1 MISRSTLGGRIAF
14 PYCSR
19 LSRSSPYIFSS
30 RRARLSTMEKLPRL
44 PVPDLRKTLD
54 RYLQSIQPF
63 LREDEARG
71 HSLFESNY
79 EKRVQWADD
88 FEKGIGRL
96 CQHKLHELD
105 ARSPHNWLDD
115 NIWTNYAY
123 LSWRVPLLINSNWWL
138 TLVND
143 PSIPESI
150 LRGDTRSGIEPW
162 QVRRA
167 AYILHRVLD
176 WRARMVN
183 QHPDPD
189 TTRTGVWLLTNTE
202 KMFNTCRLPRT
213 GADVLATRNPSSEY
227 AQDIMLMLYDFVYT
241 VRVCEDDR
249 TPLPVQTIEDRIRAV
264 VLDVIKRMESGESAV
279 PVGVLTSDDRDC
291 WAEDYQHLLSLSPT
305 NASTFRAISESI
317 MALSLDHY
325 TAMPSHYPIST
336 SPNSSQS
343 SQASIPALDTDAEI
357 LAHLYNTRSPPR
369 ARNRFFDKSLTL
381 SLERNTRTG
390 VMGEHAP
397 VDALVPSIVFDYG
410 VVAGIEPSAFSEP
423 VPRPLT
429 LEEARVSDGGKGWSR
444 WDWVTDERIEARI
457 REAEGRAQ
465 ASINNSDAGILDF
478 GEYGADWISSVAHLP
493 PDAYTQLA
501 LQLAWYRSRGFF
513 TATYETALTRMFN
526 AGRTECVRSASVEA
540 LDFVQAAK
548 EWGRGTECVA
558 EGSQHEVEPRALLHL
573 LQHAIRTHARR
584 TREAATGRGID
595 RHLLGLKLMLE
606 ELPVDASTSALSSL
620 DSPSSSSPTGLPQKR
635 THPLFADPLFSRSQE
650 WKLSTSG
657 LSAGDQFRGTGF
669 GAGWEDGYG
678 INYLI
683 APRRIKF
690 CIESKFSSPLTS
702 TNKFKQHIADAL
714 QDMRAICEAGELEL
728 KDIKKKSVDG
738 EDTRVQARL

>member
-1 MISRSTLGGRIAF
+1 MA
-14 PYCSR
+14 
-19 LSRSSPYIFSS
+19 
-30 RRARLSTMEKLPRL
+30 KLPRL

-71 HSLFESNY
+71 HSLFEASY
-79 EKRVQWADD
+79 EKRVQWVDD

-115 NIWTNYAY
+115 NIWTNHAY
-123 LSWRVPLLINSNWWL
+123 LSWRAPLLINSNWWL
-138 TLVND
+138 TFIND

-167 AYILHRVLD
+167 ACILHRVLD

-202 KMFNTCRLPRT
+202 KMFNTCRLPRA
-213 GADVLATRNPSSEY
+213 GADVLATRNPASEH

-249 TPLPVQTIEDRIRAV
+249 TPLPVQTIENGIRAV
-264 VLDVIKRMESGESAV
+264 VLDVIKRIESGESAV
-279 PVGVLTSDDRDC
+279 PVGVLTSDDRDR
-291 WAEDYQHLLSLSPT
+291 WAENYQHLLSLSPT
-305 NASTFRAISESI
+305 NAMTFRAINESV

-325 TAMPSHYPIST
+325 TAMPSHYPT
-336 SPNSSQS
+336 PASPSSSQS
-343 SQASIPALDTDAEI
+343 SHASIPALDSDAEI
-357 LAHLYNTRSPPR
+357 HAHLHNTRSPPR
-369 ARNRFFDKSLTL
+369 ARNRFFDKNLTL
-381 SLERNTRTG
+381 SLERNTRAG
-390 VMGEHAP
+390 AMGEHTP

-410 VVAGIEPSAFSEP
+410 VIAGIDSSAFSEP

-429 LEEARVSDGGKGWSR
+429 LEEARVSDDGKGWTR
-444 WDWVTDERIEARI
+444 LDWVIDERIETQI

-465 ASINNSDAGILDF
+465 ASINNSEAGILIF
-478 GEYGADWISSVAHLP
+478 GEYGADWIGSVARLP

-501 LQLAWYRSRGFF
+501 LQLAWYRSRGFL

-526 AGRTECVRSASVEA
+526 AGRTECVRSASVEG
-540 LDFVQAAK
+540 LDFVRAAK
-548 EWGRGTECVA
+548 EWRCEAAYVA
-558 EGSQHEVEPRALLHL
+558 EGGQHEVEPRALLPL
-573 LQHAIRTHARR
+573 LQHAIQTHARR

-606 ELPVDASTSALSSL
+606 ELPVDASTSTSSSL
-620 DSPSSSSPTGLPQKR
+620 DSPSSSSPTDPPQKR
-635 THPLFADPLFSRSQE
+635 THSLFTDPLFSRSQE
-650 WKLSTSG
+650 WKLSTSA
-657 LSAGDQFRGTGF
+657 LSSGDQFRGTGF

-678 INYLI
+678 ISYLI
-683 APRRIKF
+683 APHRIKF

-714 QDMRAICEAGELEL
+714 QDMRAICEAGELGL
-728 KDIKKKSVDG
+728 KDRKEKSVDG
-738 EDTRVQARL
+738 VDTRVQARL

>member
-1 MISRSTLGGRIAF
+1 MA
-14 PYCSR
+14 
-19 LSRSSPYIFSS
+19 
-30 RRARLSTMEKLPRL
+30 KLPRL

-71 HSLFESNY
+71 HSLFQASY
-79 EKRVQWADD
+79 EKRVQWVND

-105 ARSPHNWLDD
+105 AHSPHNWLDD

-123 LSWRVPLLINSNWWL
+123 LSWRAPLLINSNWWL
-138 TLVND
+138 TFIND

-150 LRGDTRSGIEPW
+150 SRGDTRSGIEPW

-167 AYILHRVLD
+167 ACILHRVLD

-202 KMFNTCRLPRT
+202 KMFNTCRLPRA
-213 GADVLATRNPSSEY
+213 GVDVLTTRNPASEH
-227 AQDIMLMLYDFVYT
+227 AQDIMLMLHDFVYT

-249 TPLPVQTIEDRIRAV
+249 TPLPVQTIEDRIRSV

-279 PVGVLTSDDRDC
+279 PVGVLTSDDRDR
-291 WAEDYQHLLSLSPT
+291 WAENYQHLLSLSPA
-305 NASTFRAISESI
+305 NASTFRAINESI

-325 TAMPSHYPIST
+325 TAMPSHYPT
-336 SPNSSQS
+336 PASPSSSQS
-343 SQASIPALDTDAEI
+343 SHASIPALDSDAEI
-357 LAHLYNTRSPPR
+357 HAHLHNTRSPPR

-381 SLERNTRTG
+381 SLERNTRAG
-390 VMGEHAP
+390 AMGEHAP
-397 VDALVPSIVFDYG
+397 VDALVPSIAFDYG
-410 VVAGIEPSAFSEP
+410 VVAGIDSSAFSEP

-429 LEEARVSDGGKGWSR
+429 LEEARASDGGKGWTR
-444 WDWVTDERIEARI
+444 LDWVTDERIEAQI

-465 ASINNSDAGILDF
+465 ASINNSEAGVLEF
-478 GEYGADWISSVAHLP
+478 GEYGADWINSVARLP

-501 LQLAWYRSRGFF
+501 LQLAWYRSRGFL

-526 AGRTECVRSASVEA
+526 AGRTECIRSASVEG

-548 EWGRGTECVA
+548 EWGRGAECVA
-558 EGSQHEVEPRALLHL
+558 EGGQREVEPRALLPL
-573 LQHAIRTHARR
+573 LQHAIQVHARR

-606 ELPVDASTSALSSL
+606 ELPVDASTSASSS
-620 DSPSSSSPTGLPQKR
+620 DSPSSSSPTDPPQKR
-635 THPLFADPLFSRSQE
+635 THPLFTDPLFSRSQE

-683 APRRIKF
+683 APHRIKF
-690 CIESKFSSPLTS
+690 CVESKFSSPLTS

-714 QDMRAICEAGELEL
+714 RDMRVICEAGELEL
-728 KDIKKKSVDG
+728 NDTKKKSVDG
-738 EDTRVQARL
+738 VDTRAQARL

>member
-1 MISRSTLGGRIAF
+1 MA
-14 PYCSR
+14 
-19 LSRSSPYIFSS
+19 
-30 RRARLSTMEKLPRL
+30 KLPRL

-71 HSLFESNY
+71 HSLFEASY
-79 EKRVQWADD
+79 EKRVQWVDD

-115 NIWTNYAY
+115 NIWTNHAY
-123 LSWRVPLLINSNWWL
+123 LSWRAPLLINSNWWL
-138 TLVND
+138 SFNND
-143 PSIPESI
+143 PSIPESV

-167 AYILHRVLD
+167 ACILHRVLD

-189 TTRTGVWLLTNTE
+189 TTRTGVWLLTSTE
-202 KMFNTCRLPRT
+202 KMFNTCRLPRA
-213 GADVLATRNPSSEY
+213 GADVLATRNPISEH

-264 VLDVIKRMESGESAV
+264 VLDVIKRIESGESAV
-279 PVGVLTSDDRDC
+279 PVGVLTSDDRDR
-291 WAEDYQHLLSLSPT
+291 WAENYQHLLSLSPI
-305 NASTFRAISESI
+305 NASTFRAINESI

-325 TAMPSHYPIST
+325 TAMPSHYPTPT
-336 SPNSSQS
+336 SPSSSQS
-343 SQASIPALDTDAEI
+343 SHTSIPALDSDAEI
-357 LAHLYNTRSPPR
+357 HAHLHNTRSPPQ

-381 SLERNTRTG
+381 SLERNTRAG
-390 VMGEHAP
+390 AMGEHAP

-410 VVAGIEPSAFSEP
+410 VVAGIDSSAFSEP
-423 VPRPLT
+423 VPRALT
-429 LEEARVSDGGKGWSR
+429 LEEDRVSDDKKGWTR
-444 WDWVTDERIEARI
+444 LDWVTDEWIEAQI
-457 REAEGRAQ
+457 REAEGRAR
-465 ASINNSDAGILDF
+465 ASINNSEAGILEF
-478 GEYGADWISSVAHLP
+478 GEYGADWISSIARLP

-501 LQLAWYRSRGFF
+501 LQLAWYRSRGFL

-526 AGRTECVRSASVEA
+526 AGRTECVRSASVEG

-548 EWGRGTECVA
+548 EWGHGA
-558 EGSQHEVEPRALLHL
+558 EYVVEGGQHEVEPRALLPL
-573 LQHAIRTHARR
+573 LQRAIQTHARR

-606 ELPVDASTSALSSL
+606 EFPVDTSISASSSL
-620 DSPSSSSPTGLPQKR
+620 DSPSSSSPTDPPQKR
-635 THPLFADPLFSRSQE
+635 THPLFTDPLFSRSQE

-683 APRRIKF
+683 APDRIKF
-690 CIESKFSSPLTS
+690 CVESKFSSPLTS

-714 QDMRAICEAGELEL
+714 RDMRVICEAGELEL
-728 KDIKKKSVDG
+728 KDRTKTSVDG
-738 EDTRVQARL
+738 LGTRVHARL

>member
-1 MISRSTLGGRIAF
+1 MA
-14 PYCSR
+14 
-19 LSRSSPYIFSS
+19 
-30 RRARLSTMEKLPRL
+30 KLPRL

-71 HSLFESNY
+71 HSLFEASY
-79 EKRVQWADD
+79 KKRVQWVDD

-105 ARSPHNWLDD
+105 ARSPHNWLND

-138 TLVND
+138 TLIND

-150 LRGDTRSGIEPW
+150 LRGDTKSGIEPW

-167 AYILHRVLD
+167 ACILHRVLD

-202 KMFNTCRLPRT
+202 KMFNTCRLPRA
-213 GADVLATRNPSSEY
+213 GADVLATKNPASEY
-227 AQDIMLMLYDFVYT
+227 AQDIILMLYDFVYT
-241 VRVCEDDR
+241 VRVCDDDR
-249 TPLPVQTIEDRIRAV
+249 TPLPVQAIEDRIRAV
-264 VLDVIKRMESGESAV
+264 VLDVIHRQESGESAV
-279 PVGVLTSDDRDC
+279 PVGVLTSDERDR
-291 WAEDYQHLLSLSPT
+291 WAENYQHLLSLSPT
-305 NASTFRAISESI
+305 NASTFRAINESI

-325 TAMPSHYPIST
+325 TAMPWHYST
-336 SPNSSQS
+336 PTLPSSSKS
-343 SQASIPALDTDAEI
+343 SQASIPALDSDAEI
-357 LAHLYNTRSPPR
+357 HAHLHNTRSPPR
-369 ARNRFFDKSLTL
+369 ARNRFFDKCLTL
-381 SLERNTRTG
+381 SLERNTRAG
-390 VMGEHAP
+390 VMGEHTP

-410 VVAGIEPSAFSEP
+410 VVAGIDFSAFSEP
-423 VPRPLT
+423 VPRPLV
-429 LEEARVSDGGKGWSR
+429 LEEARVSDSGKAWSR
-444 WDWVTDERIEARI
+444 LDWVTDERIEAQI
-457 REAEGRAQ
+457 KEAEGRAQ
-465 ASINNSDAGILDF
+465 ALINNSEAGVWDF
-478 GEYGADWISSVAHLP
+478 GEYGADWIRSVARLP

-501 LQLAWYRSRGFF
+501 LQLAWYRSRGVL

-540 LDFVQAAK
+540 LEFVLAAK
-548 EWGRGTECVA
+548 GWGRGAECVA
-558 EGSQHEVEPRALLHL
+558 ERGRHEVEPRALLSL
-573 LQHAIRTHARR
+573 LQQAIQTHARR
-584 TREAATGRGID
+584 TREAAIGRGID

-606 ELPVDASTSALSSL
+606 ELPVDAITSTSSS
-620 DSPSSSSPTGLPQKR
+620 DSPSKSGLTDPPQKR

-657 LSAGDQFRGTGF
+657 LSAGEQFRGTGF

-683 APRRIKF
+683 APNRIKF
-690 CIESKFSSPLTS
+690 CVESKFSSPLTS

-728 KDIKKKSVDG
+728 KDQKKKLD
-738 EDTRVQARL
+738 EADTRVQARL

>member
-1 MISRSTLGGRIAF
+1 MISGGRIIL
-14 PYCSR
+14 PYCLR
-19 LSRSSPYIFSS
+19 VPQSSLFILSS
-30 RRARLSTMEKLPRL
+30 RCAGLSTMAKLPRL

-71 HSLFESNY
+71 HSLFKSSY
-79 EKRVQWADD
+79 KKRVQWVND

-138 TLVND
+138 TLIND
-143 PSIPESI
+143 HSIPESI
-150 LRGDTRSGIEPW
+150 LRGDTKSGIEPW

-167 AYILHRVLD
+167 ACILHRVLD

-202 KMFNTCRLPRT
+202 KMFNTCRLPRA
-213 GADVLATRNPSSEY
+213 GADVLATRNPASEY
-227 AQDIMLMLYDFVYT
+227 AQDIMLMLHDFVYT

-249 TPLPVQTIEDRIRAV
+249 TPLPVQIIEDRIRAV
-264 VLDVIKRMESGESAV
+264 VLDVIHRMKSGESAV
-279 PVGVLTSDDRDC
+279 PVGVLTSDDRDR
-291 WAEDYQHLLSLSPT
+291 WAENYQHLLSLSPT
-305 NASTFRAISESI
+305 NASTFRAINESI

-325 TAMPSHYPIST
+325 TAMPSHHPTPTLPS
-336 SPNSSQS
+336 SSQS
-343 SQASIPALDTDAEI
+343 SHASIPVLDSDAEI
-357 LAHLYNTRSPPR
+357 HAHLYNTRSPPR
-369 ARNRFFDKSLTL
+369 ARNRFFDKCLTL
-381 SLERNTRTG
+381 SLERNTRAG

-410 VVAGIEPSAFSEP
+410 VVAGIDFSAFSEP
-423 VPRPLT
+423 VPRPLV
-429 LEEARVSDGGKGWSR
+429 LEEARASDSGKGWSR
-444 WDWVTDERIEARI
+444 LDWVTDERIKAQI
-457 REAEGRAQ
+457 KEAEGRAQ
-465 ASINNSDAGILDF
+465 ASINNSEAGILEF

-501 LQLAWYRSRGFF
+501 LQLAWYRSRGVL

-526 AGRTECVRSASVEA
+526 AGRTECVRSASVEG
-540 LDFVQAAK
+540 LEFVLAAK
-548 EWGRGTECVA
+548 GWGRGAECVA
-558 EGSQHEVEPRALLHL
+558 EGGQHEVEPRALLSL
-573 LQHAIRTHARR
+573 LQQAIQTHARR
-584 TREAATGRGID
+584 TREAAIGRGID

-606 ELPVDASTSALSSL
+606 ELPVDAITSTSSS
-620 DSPSSSSPTGLPQKR
+620 DSPSKSGPTDPPQKR

-683 APRRIKF
+683 APNRIKF
-690 CIESKFSSPLTS
+690 CVESKFSSPLTS

-714 QDMRAICEAGELEL
+714 QDMRAICEAGELGL
-728 KDIKKKSVDG
+728 KDQKKKLDG
-738 EDTRVQARL
+738 ADTRVQARL

>member
-1 MISRSTLGGRIAF
+1 MISRSILGGRIT
-14 PYCSR
+14 PRYCPR
-19 LSRSSPYIFSS
+19 LSQSSPFILSS
-30 RRARLSTMEKLPRL
+30 RCAGLSTMPKLPRL

-71 HSLFESNY
+71 RSLFEASY
-79 EKRVQWADD
+79 EKRVQWVDD

-123 LSWRVPLLINSNWWL
+123 LSWRAPLPINSNWWL
-138 TLVND
+138 TFIND

-150 LRGDTRSGIEPW
+150 LRGDTISGIEPW

-167 AYILHRVLD
+167 ACILHRVLD

-183 QHPDPD
+183 QQPDPD

-202 KMFNTCRLPRT
+202 KMFNTCRLPRAGT
-213 GADVLATRNPSSEY
+213 DVLATRNPASKH
-227 AQDIMLMLYDFVYT
+227 AQDIMLMLHDFVYT

-264 VLDVIKRMESGESAV
+264 VLDVIKRIEARESAV
-279 PVGVLTSDDRDC
+279 PVGVLTSDDRDR
-291 WAEDYQHLLSLSPT
+291 WAENYQHLLSLSPK
-305 NASTFRAISESI
+305 NDWTFRAINESI

-325 TAMPSHYPIST
+325 TAMPSHYPTPT
-336 SPNSSQS
+336 SPSSSQS
-343 SQASIPALDTDAEI
+343 SHTSVPALDSDAEI
-357 LAHLYNTRSPPR
+357 HAHLHNTRSPPR
-369 ARNRFFDKSLTL
+369 ARNRWFDKSLTL
-381 SLERNTRTG
+381 SLERNTRAG
-390 VMGEHAP
+390 AIGEHAP

-410 VVAGIEPSAFSEP
+410 VVAGIDSSAFSEP

-429 LEEARVSDGGKGWSR
+429 SEEACESDGENGWTR
-444 WDWVTDERIEARI
+444 LDWVTDERIEAQI

-465 ASINNSDAGILDF
+465 ASINNSEAGILEF
-478 GEYGADWISSVAHLP
+478 GEYGADWISNVARLP

-501 LQLAWYRSRGFF
+501 LQLAWYRSRGFL

-526 AGRTECVRSASVEA
+526 AGRTECVRSASVA
-540 LDFVQAAK
+540 GLDFVQAAK
-548 EWGRGTECVA
+548 EWGRGAEYVA
-558 EGSQHEVEPRALLHL
+558 EGGQHEVKPRALFPL
-573 LQHAIRTHARR
+573 LQHAIQTHARR

-606 ELPVDASTSALSSL
+606 ELPVDASTSASSS
-620 DSPSSSSPTGLPQKR
+620 DSPSSSSAKP
-635 THPLFADPLFSRSQE
+635 THPLFTDPLFSRSQE

-683 APRRIKF
+683 APHRIKF
-690 CIESKFSSPLTS
+690 CVESKFSSPLTS

-714 QDMRAICEAGELEL
+714 WDMRAICEAGELEL
-728 KDIKKKSVDG
+728 KDGKKKSVDG
-738 EDTRVQARL
+738 VETRMQARL

>member
-1 MISRSTLGGRIAF
+1 MT
-14 PYCSR
+14 
-19 LSRSSPYIFSS
+19 
-30 RRARLSTMEKLPRL
+30 KLPRL

-54 RYLQSIQPF
+54 RYLQSIKPF

-71 HSLFESNY
+71 LSLFESSY
-79 EKRVQWADD
+79 EQRVQWADD
-88 FEKGIGRL
+88 FEKGIGSL

-115 NIWTNYAY
+115 NIWTNFAY
-123 LSWRVPLLINSNWWL
+123 LSWRAPLLINSNWWL
-138 TLVND
+138 TFIND
-143 PSIPESI
+143 PSIPEPI

-167 AYILHRVLD
+167 ACILHRVLD

-202 KMFNTCRLPRT
+202 KMFNTCRLPRA
-213 GADVLATRNPSSEY
+213 GADVLATRNPASEH
-227 AQDIMLMLYDFVYT
+227 AQDIMLMLHDFVYT

-264 VLDVIKRMESGESAV
+264 VLDVIKRIESGESAV
-279 PVGVLTSDDRDC
+279 PVGVLTSDDRDR
-291 WAEDYQHLLSLSPT
+291 WAENYQHLLSLSPV
-305 NASTFRAISESI
+305 NASTFCAINDSI

-325 TAMPSHYPIST
+325 TAMPSHHSTPT
-336 SPNSSQS
+336 SPSSSQS
-343 SQASIPALDTDAEI
+343 SHASIPALNSDAEI
-357 LAHLYNTRSPPR
+357 HAHLHNTRSPPR
-369 ARNRFFDKSLTL
+369 ARNRFFDKCLTL
-381 SLERNTRTG
+381 SLERNTRAG
-390 VMGEHAP
+390 AMGEHAP

-410 VVAGIEPSAFSEP
+410 VVSGIDSSAFSEP

-444 WDWVTDERIEARI
+444 LDWVTDEWIEAQI
-457 REAEGRAQ
+457 SEAEGRAQ
-465 ASINNSDAGILDF
+465 ASINNSEIGILEY
-478 GEYGADWISSVAHLP
+478 GEYGADWISNVARLP

-501 LQLAWYRSRGFF
+501 LQLAWYRSRGFL
-513 TATYETALTRMFN
+513 TATYETALTRMFD
-526 AGRTECVRSASVEA
+526 AGRTECVRSASVEG

-548 EWGRGTECVA
+548 EWGRGA
-558 EGSQHEVEPRALLHL
+558 ERVVGGGQNEVEPRALLPL
-573 LQHAIRTHARR
+573 LQHAIQTHARR

-606 ELPVDASTSALSSL
+606 DLPVDTSTSASS
-620 DSPSSSSPTGLPQKR
+620 DSSSSSSPTNPPQQR
-635 THPLFADPLFSRSQE
+635 THPLFTDPLFSRSQE
-650 WKLSTSG
+650 WRLSTSG

-683 APRRIKF
+683 APHRIKF
-690 CIESKFSSPLTS
+690 CVESKFSSPLTS
-702 TNKFKQHIADAL
+702 TNKFKQYIADAL
-714 QDMRAICEAGELEL
+714 QDMRVICEAGELES
-728 KDIKKKSVDG
+728 KDRTKTSMDG
-738 EDTRVQARL
+738 HGVGTQVHARL